1 MNAIDELLQGY
12 GRFRAGYYPQKQELF
27 DRLSRE
33 GQSPRV
39 AMVACCDSRVD
50 PAIILDCSPGEMFV
64 IRNVANL
71 VPPYEQA
78 GTYHGTSAALEFAVL
93 DLQVEHVVIMG
104 HAYCGGIRSL
114 ITTEPAPGRQR
125 EFIGPWMDIAR
136 DACKVAFDRARADA
150 AHPARECEQAG
161 VRASLDN
168 LRTFPWVRD
177 REAEGR
183 LQLHGWYFDLDQ
195 GELLALDAETDR
207 FEVIEAPIPESLERH
222 AL

>member
-1 MNAIDELLQGY
+1 
-12 GRFRAGYYPQKQELF
+12 
-27 DRLSRE
+27 
-33 GQSPRV
+33 
-39 AMVACCDSRVD
+39 
-50 PAIILDCSPGEMFV
+50 
-64 IRNVANL
+64 
-71 VPPYEQA
+71 
-78 GTYHGTSAALEFAVL
+78 
-93 DLQVEHVVIMG
+93 
-104 HAYCGGIRSL
+104 
-114 ITTEPAPGRQR
+114 
-125 EFIGPWMDIAR
+125 MDIAR
-136 DACKVAFDRARADA
+136 DACKVAFDRARAAA